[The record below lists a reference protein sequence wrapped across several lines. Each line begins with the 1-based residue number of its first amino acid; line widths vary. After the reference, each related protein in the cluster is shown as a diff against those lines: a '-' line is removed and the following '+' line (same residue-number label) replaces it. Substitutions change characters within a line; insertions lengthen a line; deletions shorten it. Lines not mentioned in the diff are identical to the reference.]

1 VCGLRDARTHAL
13 ITDGLRYVVDG
24 HSMYR
29 PMVRI
34 IQVCM
39 HCVAV
44 DKANNAGEVCFDVL
58 GVSTGVGVSARPPA
72 EKSHYAVL
80 PVRRCY
86 SQH

>member
-1 VCGLRDARTHAL
+1 
-13 ITDGLRYVVDG
+13 
-24 HSMYR
+24 
-29 PMVRI
+29 
-34 IQVCM
+34 M

-86 SQH
+86 SQHWPHYVHLEKSLFINYIAGMQLR